1 MKKLSLNEYGSQR
14 VSVMDF
20 EPSCLFYYNDVSSYR
35 DEELNIIP
43 GFCVNCAEKPCMA
56 YTKEEAMPE
65 FFSAFP
71 HNTDFRVCPT
81 KAIVIDKSTG
91 LPSIN
96 ENCISC
102 GLCIYRCP
110 FAAIQFSLDG
120 KGCFINHE
128 SPHKVDGSKAQQ
140 ERQAVRNNGLEKI
153 IVYNPISIEFSS
165 YYTNALK
172 NAAKRFPDLSEV
184 IVRNSLINFGNRCA
198 TNAPGNN
205 HIRIEFFAESKN
217 KYIIGESEIT
227 DTDTLAVT
235 RRILDDLAVLISRY
249 NVEKEKIMPLAVI
262 NGFPN
267 KRTDYYSVV
276 EDIKKILD
284 VQVNSLSY
292 HILFVLNLYN
302 IKLTDEELSR
312 FILDRK
318 QNNLLEQVTIY
329 IPKIKEIDQNIHTNC
344 YEPQK

>member
-1 MKKLSLNEYGSQR
+1 MKKLSLNSQSSQG

-20 EPSCLFYYNDVSSYR
+20 EPSYLYYYNDISSFR
-35 DEELNIIP
+35 DEKRNIIR
-43 GFCVNCAEKPCMA
+43 GFCVNCSDKPCLS
-56 YTKEEAMPE
+56 YSREEAMPE
-65 FFSAFP
+65 FFKAFA

-81 KAIVIDKSTG
+81 KAIVIDKVSG
-91 LPSIN
+91 LPVIN
-96 ENCISC
+96 DRCISC

-110 FAAIQFSLDG
+110 FAAIQFSLEG
-120 KGCFINHE
+120 KKCVINHE
-128 SPHKVDGSKAQQ
+128 SQHKVDGSSALQ
-140 ERQAVRNNGLEKI
+140 ERQIVRNTGLNKVI
-153 IVYNPISIEFSS
+153 MYNPITVDFSE
-165 YYTNALK
+165 YYTNALRK
-172 NAAKRFPDLSEV
+172 ASKKFPDLSEI

-217 KYIIGESEIT
+217 KFIIGESEIT

-249 NVEKEKIMPLAVI
+249 HVEKEKIMPLAVI

-312 FILDRK
+312 FILDRE

-329 IPKIKEIDQNIHTNC
+329 IPKIKEIDQNIHSQC